1 MNLGSKV
8 LQIARF
14 YFLSSVCTTA
24 THVILLFLL
33 MHLACACLPDGS
45 DSSLCDSSTGQC
57 SCLPGVNGQRCE
69 QCMVGNTEP
78 TELKS
83 QRCVVTYLPGVP
95 PPSLFFLFFPPSPSS
110 LHSLL
115 PSSFLLS
122 PSSFLLPPSS
132 SLLPP
137 PSPHTAWVLELHSRS
152 GL

>member
-1 MNLGSKV
+1 MNLDSKI
-8 LQIARF
+8 LQIARP
-14 YFLSSVCTTA
+14 YFLNSVCTTA
-24 THVILLFLL
+24 TYVILLFLL

-83 QRCVVTYLPGVP
+83 QCCVVTYLPGVP
-95 PPSLFFLFFPPSPSS
+95 PPSLFFLFFPPSHSS
-110 LHSLL
+110 
-115 PSSFLLS
+115 LLS
-122 PSSFLLPPSS
+122 PPSFLLPPSS